1 MRQNGADVGFVPFTP
16 ASSDLHYRDPNYYK
30 QMLDVIYEPE
40 KRRTAPLE
48 AVNKTLDLTGGKDTK
63 LVGVTTD
70 GESAV
75 DSISQDDARSDEVH
89 LALWQ
94 QHRYPVVKRAFVDPL
109 KNRNIGRRT
118 GVNIKAGKNIRK
130 DDQGFEV
137 FDDYWT
143 ESEDESMCA
152 SRTKQRSVS
161 GRNNHPLSS
170 NRGSVQRLIHSM
182 SPFVPSSTENSGPV
196 AQRNQKFA
204 SQNGTSGAPLNYE
217 GEVLGTITRLDG
229 NIEVKEQL
237 QPCSALLSF
246 RMKKRLRYSEALRK
260 SGETARCDQQFAV
273 PRQPDKGRQSKTQAT
288 SQNGEASPTAA
299 GSTVTVQTREDMS
312 DSCPENSSQETLV
325 SHGCSDV
332 VDSSTNVECE
342 TSDASQAKNIDSTRK
357 HSVSLRRSTRMS
369 KNSYRMSKSSYPE
382 SSSQETQGSQ
392 QTTEDKSQTTDASQN
407 IDSPRKQSVALRRS
421 SRMSKSRCES
431 ANDCVETDGS
441 NVSRRKSRSTVNKS
455 RRRTGNNLNK
465 SVVATS
471 SSVKTEEVGAGENAA
486 GDLPS
491 TRRSHSDRS
500 RLPVVINVLA
510 QKRTSHGVHATQS
523 DLSELESNDDR
534 HEAAGN
540 ECNTQTSC
548 SQHTEHGARDT
559 GCVGKDISVDAG
571 SVDVESGVCSE
582 VGMDTVDFL
591 SDSTSQTE
599 KEQSVRVSNLV
610 CDGLQQMS
618 DRNTETD
625 TDRDG
630 PSDVDGGMVVA
641 DNYAECSVDTADD
654 VVDDSGKDTT
664 DAGSGVVDDSGKDTT
679 DAGSGVVDDSGKD
692 TTDAGSGVVDD
703 SGKDTTDAG
712 SGVVDDSGKDTT
724 DAGSSVVDDNGKD
737 TADAGSGVVDDS
749 GKDSTDAGSG
759 VVDDSGKDS
768 TDAGN
773 GVVDDSGKDTNDAG
787 VGGDNNAEAI
797 INHTDADV
805 DDGSNTGHHSL
816 HRISSPV
823 ITANHNHGQLY
834 DVPTNGFTKQIA
846 TGQGRSSDVSSQPE
860 TSSSNE
866 GATAACVLPDAQDM
880 SDGETSEEDFEI
892 EKPCFRVFGIRKQG
906 IQTVDSA
913 EEVPDVRKHPQAKT
927 QKVAATTRRSRA
939 KSAGGKREGNVASKK
954 KASGGARK
962 KESLTPRTNQ
972 SSSEVGASP
981 QLQDKE
987 QKHRKNVRKRVGS
1000 KSHDSQT
1007 ETPNAPPSVMLQIR
1021 SLRRKID
1028 LSPSVQSY
1036 TTSVHGSP
1044 GGCTRNLSD
1053 TSVDATGS
1061 TRKQISASEPGE
1073 IPRAEATIPEHT
1085 LTPLSEES
1093 FPRGHRKGG
1102 KRKCLSSPEL
1112 SNTEG
1117 SEGEANGKRKVT
1129 KQGRKRRCSQGSG
1142 KRQEGKSPKQ
1152 GRIVSARL
1160 SEEDSEAEGPLEESL
1175 GSPRQVLSF
1184 AGEESNHDIS
1194 LPGSSPIPGSSPM
1207 VYPGQTPS
1215 PPSAVAQSETEQGTG
1230 PRARRRKSSVPRKK
1244 SLAAQ
1249 RRTLTLQKKSLKPR
1263 QLAQLMKD
1271 KQRRSI
1277 YGLTP
1282 VVKMPSQQ
1290 FMSSVTPASAP
1301 KSILKKNGRYS
1312 TATPTP
1318 VHYFETTESA
1328 VTPCVASS
1336 QPSKNVKIIVPDET
1350 EEGVRRSQRTR
1361 VLPLDWF
1368 RNERILYEPRKSGG
1382 FVVAGIVSP
1391 EVPEPKHERRVRK
1404 RSPKTART
1412 RRLPPATPRNLSVH
1426 QPLPDDCDLV
1436 TSTTIPVINPNT
1448 EEEVSV
1454 ECVKSKDAFNFCGP
1468 TGKEPS
1474 DTDPLILCKALN
1486 QKAFSIGQLIL
1497 RPLQEKG
1504 THYVRHDTM
1513 VFIIKQGKL
1522 AVTIHKTTSVLETGD
1537 VFFVPQ
1543 GNTYNLTNLR
1553 NEDSKVWF
1561 FQLKQ

>member
-1 MRQNGADVGFVPFTP
+1 M
-16 ASSDLHYRDPNYYK
+16 
-30 QMLDVIYEPE
+30 
-40 KRRTAPLE
+40 
-48 AVNKTLDLTGGKDTK
+48 
-63 LVGVTTD
+63 
-70 GESAV
+70 
-75 DSISQDDARSDEVH
+75 
-89 LALWQ
+89 
-94 QHRYPVVKRAFVDPL
+94 
-109 KNRNIGRRT
+109 
-118 GVNIKAGKNIRK
+118 
-130 DDQGFEV
+130 
-137 FDDYWT
+137 
-143 ESEDESMCA
+143 
-152 SRTKQRSVS
+152 
-161 GRNNHPLSS
+161 
-170 NRGSVQRLIHSM
+170 
-182 SPFVPSSTENSGPV
+182 
-196 AQRNQKFA
+196 
-204 SQNGTSGAPLNYE
+204 
-217 GEVLGTITRLDG
+217 
-229 NIEVKEQL
+229 
-237 QPCSALLSF
+237 
-246 RMKKRLRYSEALRK
+246 
-260 SGETARCDQQFAV
+260 
-273 PRQPDKGRQSKTQAT
+273 PRQPDRGRQSTTTQAT
-288 SQNGEASPTAA
+288 SQNGEASLTAA
-299 GSTVTVQTREDMS
+299 GSTGTVQTREDMS
-312 DSCPENSSQETLV
+312 DSYPENSSQETLV
-325 SHGCSDV
+325 SQGCSDV

-369 KNSYRMSKSSYPE
+369 KSSYPE

-392 QTTEDKSQTTDASQN
+392 QTTEAKSQTTDASQN

-441 NVSRRKSRSTVNKS
+441 NASRRKSRSTVNKS

-471 SSVKTEEVGAGENAA
+471 SSVKTEEVGTGENAA

-491 TRRSHSDRS
+491 TRRSRSDRS

-510 QKRTSHGVHATQS
+510 QKRMSHGVHAMQS
-523 DLSELESNDDR
+523 DLSELESNDDH

-548 SQHTEHGARDT
+548 SQHGAGDT

-630 PSDVDGGMVVA
+630 PSDVDGAIVDA
-641 DNYAECSVDTADD
+641 DNDAECSVDTADD
-654 VVDDSGKDTT
+654 VVDDSDKDTT

-679 DAGSGVVDDSGKD
+679 DAGSGVVDDTGKDSTDAGNGVVNDSGKDSTDAGNGVVNDSGKD
-692 TTDAGSGVVDD
+692 TTDAGNSVVDDNGKDTADAGSGVVDDSGKDTADAGSGVVDD

-712 SGVVDDSGKDTT
+712 SGVVDDSGKD
-724 DAGSSVVDDNGKD
+724 
-737 TADAGSGVVDDS
+737 
-749 GKDSTDAGSG
+749 STDAGNG
-759 VVDDSGKDS
+759 VIDDSGKDS

-797 INHTDADV
+797 VNHTDADV

-834 DVPTNGFTKQIA
+834 DVHTNDSTKQIA
-846 TGQGRSSDVSSQPE
+846 TGQGRSSSGVSSQPE

-892 EKPCFRVFGIRKQG
+892 EKPCFRVFGIRKQS
-906 IQTVDSA
+906 IQTVDSV
-913 EEVPDVRKHPQAKT
+913 EEVPDVRKHPQAKAR
-927 QKVAATTRRSRA
+927 KVAATTRRSRA
-939 KSAGGKREGNVASKK
+939 KSTGGKRGGNVASKK
-954 KASGGARK
+954 RASGGARK
-962 KESLTPRTNQ
+962 KKSLTPRTNQ

-981 QLQDKE
+981 QLQDEE

-1007 ETPNAPPSVMLQIR
+1007 ETPNAPPSLVLKIH

-1044 GGCTRNLSD
+1044 GDCTRNLSD

-1061 TRKQISASEPGE
+1061 IRKQISASEPGE
-1073 IPRAEATIPEHT
+1073 IPRAEATISEHT

-1142 KRQEGKSPKQ
+1142 KRQGGKSPKQ

-1160 SEEDSEAEGPLEESL
+1160 SEEESEAEGPLEESL
-1175 GSPRQVLSF
+1175 GKLC
-1184 AGEESNHDIS
+1184 S
-1194 LPGSSPIPGSSPM
+1194 L
-1207 VYPGQTPS
+1207 Y
-1215 PPSAVAQSETEQGTG
+1215 
-1230 PRARRRKSSVPRKK
+1230 
-1244 SLAAQ
+1244 
-1249 RRTLTLQKKSLKPR
+1249 
-1263 QLAQLMKD
+1263 
-1271 KQRRSI
+1271 
-1277 YGLTP
+1277 
-1282 VVKMPSQQ
+1282 
-1290 FMSSVTPASAP
+1290 
-1301 KSILKKNGRYS
+1301 
-1312 TATPTP
+1312 
-1318 VHYFETTESA
+1318 
-1328 VTPCVASS
+1328 
-1336 QPSKNVKIIVPDET
+1336 
-1350 EEGVRRSQRTR
+1350 
-1361 VLPLDWF
+1361 
-1368 RNERILYEPRKSGG
+1368 
-1382 FVVAGIVSP
+1382 
-1391 EVPEPKHERRVRK
+1391 
-1404 RSPKTART
+1404 
-1412 RRLPPATPRNLSVH
+1412 
-1426 QPLPDDCDLV
+1426 
-1436 TSTTIPVINPNT
+1436 
-1448 EEEVSV
+1448 
-1454 ECVKSKDAFNFCGP
+1454 
-1468 TGKEPS
+1468 
-1474 DTDPLILCKALN
+1474 
-1486 QKAFSIGQLIL
+1486 
-1497 RPLQEKG
+1497 
-1504 THYVRHDTM
+1504 
-1513 VFIIKQGKL
+1513 
-1522 AVTIHKTTSVLETGD
+1522 
-1537 VFFVPQ
+1537 
-1543 GNTYNLTNLR
+1543 
-1553 NEDSKVWF
+1553 
-1561 FQLKQ
+1561 